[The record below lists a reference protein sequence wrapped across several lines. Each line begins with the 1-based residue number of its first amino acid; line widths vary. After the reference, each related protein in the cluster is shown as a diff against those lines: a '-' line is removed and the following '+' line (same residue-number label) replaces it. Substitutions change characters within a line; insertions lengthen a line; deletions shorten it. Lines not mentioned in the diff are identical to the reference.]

1 MLSVHCQSHWLVLLD
16 QMGVDKVGIHHATIK
31 ALIKAPF
38 RPETNFSHSNT
49 STLWPHKYFL
59 KGAFY
64 LEIFRTRPAQHPRL
78 LVHRQLLL
86 NNFYFAYNSSD
97 NQGVLQDVDCK
108 SIKALSLYIF
118 ITMLV
123 HSTKHFAT

>member
-16 QMGVDKVGIHHATIK
+16 QMGVDKVGIHCATVK

-59 KGAFY
+59 KGAF
-64 LEIFRTRPAQHPRL
+64 
-78 LVHRQLLL
+78 
-86 NNFYFAYNSSD
+86 
-97 NQGVLQDVDCK
+97 
-108 SIKALSLYIF
+108 
-118 ITMLV
+118 
-123 HSTKHFAT
+123 